1 MRGRGSPAWITF
13 VSMPPRFP
21 FIFEISK
28 VYTGFV
34 QYSNIDLLYG
44 RSLIR
49 SLSEGIRLLCSSVT
63 MRPYHSF
70 SSGLHLKGLS
80 QDGPPPDHSH
90 RGQTYRNR
98 GDQRPDCRAARNPRR
113 SAQAGGIGSGEE

>member
-21 FIFEISK
+21 FIFEITK
-28 VYTGFV
+28 VHTGLV

-44 RSLIR
+44 RSLI
-49 SLSEGIRLLCSSVT
+49 STLSEGIRVLCSSVT

-70 SSGLHLKGLS
+70 SAGLHWKGLS
-80 QDGPPPDHSH
+80 QYAPPPDHSH
-90 RGQTYRNR
+90 RGQPYRNR
-98 GDQRPDCRAARNPRR
+98 GDQRPDCRAALNPRPC
-113 SAQAGGIGSGEE
+113 SQAFGIG